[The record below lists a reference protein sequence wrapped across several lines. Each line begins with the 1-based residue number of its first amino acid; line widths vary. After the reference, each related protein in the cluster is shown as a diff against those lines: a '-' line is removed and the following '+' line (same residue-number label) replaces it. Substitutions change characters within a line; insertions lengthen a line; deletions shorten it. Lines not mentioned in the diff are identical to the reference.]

1 MNKYTREQLL
11 VLARLTAEDL
21 EEIGRRR
28 RGHNRLGF
36 AYQLAFMRVYNRFP
50 TQRPDFELDHEL
62 LTFVGLQLDTSADQI
77 DLYHTRQP
85 TLSRHQEQLRL
96 YLGLRRFDKDTQ
108 AELEQFL
115 FEETSR
121 LEQMNA
127 LLARAQEFLREQ
139 RILQPAEDTL
149 RRLITTQRQA
159 AREHIYTQITARLSE
174 PFRAQLDE
182 LLEVTEGAL
191 TPFQRLKRPPGQASP
206 KSMLQLVR
214 KIEHIEGMGIL
225 GIDLSWLNNNY
236 QRSLTHYA
244 QRCSAD
250 RMRQLIPA
258 RRHAVLVCFLWQTY
272 RDTIDYMIDMHD
284 KIMAGVYSR
293 AENQV
298 DEELRKRRQLVQ
310 ASLRSFHTIGKI
322 LLDEAITDQE
332 LRAVIFDRI
341 GRGLLD
347 SQVEAVDSYWAG
359 THHHPFHL
367 VQRRFYYLRQFTP
380 ALLEHIHC
388 QAEDGAKSPLV
399 EAVDLQRE
407 LNDTN
412 RRKLPEDAPMG
423 FIKRSL
429 RPFVE
434 ENGEVSKRAWEC
446 ALLLAI
452 RDEIR
457 AGNIYIQDSKRFGR
471 FDDFFIADSQWQS
484 RRNSFFERAGL
495 PVKADDVPAYL
506 TRRLDEAYD
515 AFLGGLP
522 ENAFANLDENGWHL
536 SIDPGEKLGATE
548 AQHLEDLQQWLGDNL
563 RVIKLPE
570 LLIEVD
576 NDLHFT
582 HQFMT
587 SGQQGQREAN
597 YVCQILATVMA
608 YGCNIGPYTMARLT
622 DGATYREIR
631 HITDWQLTEDA

>member
-1 MNKYTREQLL
+1 
-11 VLARLTAEDL
+11 
-21 EEIGRRR
+21 
-28 RGHNRLGF
+28 
-36 AYQLAFMRVYNRFP
+36 
-50 TQRPDFELDHEL
+50 
-62 LTFVGLQLDTSADQI
+62 
-77 DLYHTRQP
+77 
-85 TLSRHQEQLRL
+85 
-96 YLGLRRFDKDTQ
+96 
-108 AELEQFL
+108 
-115 FEETSR
+115 
-121 LEQMNA
+121 
-127 LLARAQEFLREQ
+127 
-139 RILQPAEDTL
+139 
-149 RRLITTQRQA
+149 
-159 AREHIYTQITARLSE
+159 
-174 PFRAQLDE
+174 
-182 LLEVTEGAL
+182 
-191 TPFQRLKRPPGQASP
+191 
-206 KSMLQLVR
+206 
-214 KIEHIEGMGIL
+214 
-225 GIDLSWLNNNY
+225 
-236 QRSLTHYA
+236 
-244 QRCSAD
+244 
-250 RMRQLIPA
+250 
-258 RRHAVLVCFLWQTY
+258 
-272 RDTIDYMIDMHD
+272 
-284 KIMAGVYSR
+284 
-293 AENQV
+293 
-298 DEELRKRRQLVQ
+298 
-310 ASLRSFHTIGKI
+310 
-322 LLDEAITDQE
+322 
-332 LRAVIFDRI
+332 RI

-388 QAEDGAKSPLV
+388 QAEDDAKSPLV

-412 RRKLPEDAPMG
+412 KRKLPEDAPMG

-471 FDDFFIADSQWQS
+471 FDNFFIADSQWQS
-484 RRNSFFERAGL
+484 RRNGFFERAGL

-522 ENAFANLDENGWHL
+522 ENAFASLDENGWHL
-536 SIDPGEKLGATE
+536 SIDPGEKLGAAE
-548 AQHLEDLQQWLGDNL
+548 AQHLDDLQQWLGDNL

-631 HITDWQLTEDA
+631 HITDWQLTEDAQRQALAQLVNAISNLDVTQVWGEGKSSSSDGQRFRLRRKML